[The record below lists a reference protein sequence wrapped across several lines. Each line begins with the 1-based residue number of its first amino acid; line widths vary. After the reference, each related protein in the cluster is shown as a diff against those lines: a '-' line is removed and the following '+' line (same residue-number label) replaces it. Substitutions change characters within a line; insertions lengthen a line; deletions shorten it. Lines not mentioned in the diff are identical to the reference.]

1 MSTQPCSV
9 CGGVSILTLIGTVI
23 ARMIGFRSTKVNAER
38 QIEAQSEQLDRTLAE
53 RSDQL
58 EHTCAEQGT
67 RS

>member
-1 MSTQPCSV
+1 
-9 CGGVSILTLIGTVI
+9 
-23 ARMIGFRSTKVNAER
+23 MIGFRSTKVNAER